1 MGKIGDSSLDVFG
14 FCLGGNTLG
23 WTTDQ
28 AQSDAVLDAFAAAG
42 GNFIDTADVYSAWVD
57 GHQGGESETVIGNWM
72 KARGNRDQMI
82 VATKVGS
89 AGGLSSTNV
98 RERAEASLRRLQ
110 TDYIDLLYA
119 HKDDPETSLEET
131 LSAFG
136 ELVDEGKVR
145 YVAASNYDADR
156 LAEALAISA
165 RESLPRYQALQPH
178 YNLVERRRY
187 EGELSDL
194 CAAEQVSCVPYYAL
208 ASGFLTGKYRPQAPT
223 DTMRGKLSGAR
234 YLDKP
239 RALAVLEPLD
249 EIAADHDVP
258 VAAVALAWLEAQP
271 TVVAPISS
279 ARTPEQLAELLVSLT
294 VELSPDELARLSVS
308 G

>member
-28 AQSDAVLDAFAAAG
+28 AQSDAVLDAFASAG

-57 GHQGGESETVIGNWM
+57 GHQGGESEIVIGNWM
-72 KARGNRDQMI
+72 QARGNRDQMI

-89 AGGLSSTNV
+89 AGGLGSANV

-194 CAAEQVSCVPYYAL
+194 CASENVSCVPYYGL
-208 ASGFLTGKYRPQAPT
+208 ASGFLTGKYRPEAPT
-223 DTMRGKLSGAR
+223 DTMRGNLSGAR

-239 RALAVLEPLD
+239 RAVAVLEPLD

-294 VELSPDELARLSVS
+294 VELSPDELARLSI
-308 G
+308 GG

>member
-1 MGKIGDSSLDVFG
+1 MGKIGDSTIDVFG

-28 AQSDAVLDAFAAAG
+28 AQSDAVLDAFTAAG

-57 GHQGGESETVIGNWM
+57 GHQGGESETVIGNWLR
-72 KARGNRDQMI
+72 ARGNRDHVI

-89 AGGLSSTNV
+89 AGGLGAANV
-98 RERAEASLRRLQ
+98 RDRAEASLRRLQ

-119 HKDDPETSLEET
+119 HKDDPETPLEET
-131 LSAFG
+131 LGAFG
-136 ELVDEGKVR
+136 ELIDEGKVR
-145 YVAASNYDADR
+145 YVAASNYPAER

-187 EGELSDL
+187 EGELADL
-194 CAAEQVSCVPYYAL
+194 CADEHLSCVPYYGL
-208 ASGFLTGKYRPQAPT
+208 ASGFLTGKYRPGQDAE
-223 DTMRGKLSGAR
+223 TMRGALSGAR

-239 RALAVLEPLD
+239 RALAMLEPLD
-249 EIAADHDVP
+249 QIAAEHGVP
-258 VAAVALAWLEAQP
+258 IAAIALAWLEAQP
-271 TVVAPISS
+271 TVLAPVAG
-279 ARTPEQLAELLVSLT
+279 ARTPEQLGELMVSLT
-294 VELSPDELARLSVS
+294 VELSPEELARLSITD
-308 G
+308 

>member
-28 AQSDAVLDAFAAAG
+28 AQSDAVMDAFVAAG

-57 GHQGGESETVIGNWM
+57 GHEGGESEIVIGNWM
-72 KARGNRDQMI
+72 QARGNRDQMI
-82 VATKVGS
+82 IATKVGS
-89 AGGLSSTNV
+89 AGGLSSANV

-119 HKDDPETSLEET
+119 HKDDPDTSLEET

-145 YVAASNYDADR
+145 YVAASNYDAER

-187 EGELSDL
+187 EGELADL
-194 CAAEQVSCVPYYAL
+194 CAAENVSCVPYYAL

-223 DTMRGKLSGAR
+223 ETMRGKLSGAR

-239 RALAVLEPLD
+239 RAVAVLEPLD
-249 EIAADHDVP
+249 EIAADHGVP

-271 TVVAPISS
+271 TVVAPIAS
-279 ARTPEQLAELLVSLT
+279 ARTPEQLAELLTSLT
-294 VELSPDELARLSVS
+294 VELSPDELSRLSAS

>member
-28 AQSDAVLDAFAAAG
+28 AQSDAVLDAFTAAG
-42 GNFIDTADVYSAWVD
+42 GNFIDTADVYSAWVE
-57 GHQGGESETVIGNWM
+57 GHQGGESEIVIGNWM
-72 KARGNRDQMI
+72 QARGNRDQVI

-89 AGGLSSTNV
+89 AGGLSSANV
-98 RERAEASLRRLQ
+98 RERTEASLRRLQ

-119 HKDDPETSLEET
+119 HKDDPETALEET

-165 RESLPRYQALQPH
+165 RGIAPALRGAATALQP
-178 YNLVERRRY
+178 RR
-187 EGELSDL
+187 
-194 CAAEQVSCVPYYAL
+194 A
-208 ASGFLTGKYRPQAPT
+208 QAI
-223 DTMRGKLSGAR
+223 RG
-234 YLDKP
+234 
-239 RALAVLEPLD
+239 
-249 EIAADHDVP
+249 
-258 VAAVALAWLEAQP
+258 
-271 TVVAPISS
+271 
-279 ARTPEQLAELLVSLT
+279 
-294 VELSPDELARLSVS
+294 
-308 G
+308 

>member
-57 GHQGGESETVIGNWM
+57 GHEGGESEIVIGNWM
-72 KARGNRDQMI
+72 QARGNRDQMI

-89 AGGLSSTNV
+89 AGGLSAANV

-119 HKDDPETSLEET
+119 HKDDPDTSLEET

-145 YVAASNYDADR
+145 YVAASNYDAER

-187 EGELSDL
+187 EGELADL
-194 CAAEQVSCVPYYAL
+194 CASENVSCVPYYAL

-223 DTMRGKLSGAR
+223 DTMRGRLSGAR

-239 RALAVLEPLD
+239 RAVAVLEPLD

-279 ARTPEQLAELLVSLT
+279 ARTPEQLGELLTSLT
-294 VELSPDELARLSVS
+294 VELSPDELARLSAT